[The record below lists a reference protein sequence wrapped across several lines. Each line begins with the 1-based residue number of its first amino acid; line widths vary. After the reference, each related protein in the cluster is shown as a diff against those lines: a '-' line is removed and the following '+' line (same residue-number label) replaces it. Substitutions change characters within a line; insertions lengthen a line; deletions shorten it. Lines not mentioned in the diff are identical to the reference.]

1 MGLNSA
7 KFPIE
12 GSCQCG
18 QVTYKLNA
26 APKKVVACHCTECQK
41 LSTAPFSI
49 TAMIAASDI
58 EFSGDLKEW
67 GRDADSGS
75 RSHAKFCPNC
85 GNRIYHFNPED
96 LSVLKLKL
104 KPVNLAADSMF
115 EPTAHIWVSEKP
127 SWYQVPEGVAVFY
140 KQP

>member
-1 MGLNSA
+1 MLY
-7 KFPIE
+7 PIE

-26 APKKVVACHCTECQK
+26 APNMVVACHCTECQK
-41 LSTAPFSI
+41 LSTSPFSV
-49 TAMIAASDI
+49 TAIVASTDI

-67 GRDADSGS
+67 GRATDSGN
-75 RSHAKFCPNC
+75 RSNAKFCPNC

-96 LSVLKLKL
+96 LSMVKLKL
-104 KPVNLAADSMF
+104 KPVNIADESVF
-115 EPTAHIWVSEKP
+115 EPTAHFWISKKQ
-127 SWYQVPEGVAVFY
+127 SWYQIPEGVTVFD